1 MNYQERKQWLERYRV
16 CIDRIEELRE
26 IQRAAR
32 SNAEKVTPGSGG
44 DIQQSGN
51 QIIALFDGRLDTA
64 AAVLVAE
71 EVKPLMEAENQEI
84 ILDCTKLEY
93 ISSSG
98 LRIFLSIRKEAAA
111 HGSKVIVRNINDDI
125 RQVFM
130 MTGFISLFEI
140 Q

>member
-1 MNYQERKQWLERYRV
+1 MKT
-16 CIDRIEELRE
+16 E
-26 IQRAAR
+26 ITE
-32 SNAEKVTPGSGG
+32 N
-44 DIQQSGN
+44 GN
-51 QIIALFDGRLDTA
+51 QLIATFIGRLDTA
-64 AAVLVAE
+64 AAVQTAE
-71 EVKPLMEAENQEI
+71 DVKPLLEASDREI
-84 ILDCTKLEY
+84 ILECSQLEY

-111 HGSKVIVRNINDDI
+111 HGSKVIVRNINADI